1 MKTLKEILIICI
13 FLFDVVSVFDNDS
26 GIGLFAKSCANI
38 LSRIL
43 VIILLIIIQKQE
55 IEKL

>member
-26 GIGLFAKSCANI
+26 EIGLFAKSCANI